1 LTESETAAQNYI
13 YTQHIPLERTVKSG
27 AVFKSNTSQAVR
39 LPKEVALPES
49 VKRVDIIPLGRGR
62 LIVPAGE
69 GWDSWFDEP
78 GVSEDFMITRDQPKD
93 QTRGPL

>member
-1 LTESETAAQNYI
+1 M
-13 YTQHIPLERTVKSG
+13 ERAVKSG
-27 AVFKSNTSQAVR
+27 AVFKSNTSPAVR

-49 VKRVDIIPLGRGR
+49 LKRVDIIPLGRGR

>member
-1 LTESETAAQNYI
+1 MKT
-13 YTQHIPLERTVKSG
+13 G

-62 LIVPAGE
+62 LIVPAGDC
-69 GWDSWFDEP
+69 WDSWFDEP
-78 GVSEDFMITRDQPKD
+78 GVTQDFMAHREQPSE
-93 QTRGPL
+93 QSRESL